1 MRTLVNRHPAA
12 LPTSSLIEQF
22 FGDPF
27 LGDVGARLGV
37 APTAETV
44 PLALDLSETDGHVIV
59 RASLPGFR
67 KEDVDISVHE
77 GVLTISASTN
87 QTSEEQHEKFYRR
100 ERRTGTFTRRVLLPE
115 TVQAEGVQ
123 AELREGVLTLR
134 LAKTQKAQPCKISV
148 S

>member
-1 MRTLVNRHPAA
+1 MRTIVNRHPAA

-27 LGDVGARLGV
+27 LGDVGARLGLS
-37 APTAETV
+37 PTAETV
-44 PLALDLSETDGHVIV
+44 PLALDLSETDTHVIV

-67 KEDVDISVHE
+67 KEDVDVSVHE
-77 GVLTISASTN
+77 GVLTIIATTS
-87 QTSEEQHEKFYRR
+87 QTTEEQNEKFHRR
-100 ERRTGTFTRRVLLPE
+100 ERRTGSFTRRVLLPE

-134 LAKTQKAQPCKISV
+134 FAKTQRAKPCKISLE
-148 S
+148 